1 LSDDPLEPFAVAA
14 LAALL
19 VGASTVAARRWGH
32 GVGGVIS
39 AFPLIVGPVLMLAA
53 VRHGTPFAA
62 QAAGATL
69 LGLVSLGGFV
79 FVYAWSATR
88 LRSSG
93 SLACAWLAAAA
104 LGVVVGQIEVRAPAA
119 FACAMLAMLAAR
131 RALPPE
137 AATAPRGGPLPRWD
151 LQVRMGLTALLIVAL
166 IAAAD
171 RFGPIVAGALAALPA
186 LASVLAVTT
195 HRQEGLAAVLN
206 VLRGTVDGMSG
217 FAAFCLVVATLVQPA
232 GILVAFLLATSAAAA
247 IQTITLRRHAS
258 GTSLAAAR

>member
-1 LSDDPLEPFAVAA
+1 MSDNFLEPFAVAA
-14 LAALL
+14 LAAAL
-19 VGASTVAARRWGH
+19 VGASTLAARRWGH

-119 FACAMLAMLAAR
+119 FACAMLAMLVAR
-131 RALPPE
+131 RTLPPA
-137 AATAPRGGPLPRWD
+137 AATAPRGGRY
-151 LQVRMGLTALLIVAL
+151 R
-166 IAAAD
+166 
-171 RFGPIVAGALAALPA
+171 AGTFKCAW
-186 LASVLAVTT
+186 AS
-195 HRQEGLAAVLN
+195 
-206 VLRGTVDGMSG
+206 
-217 FAAFCLVVATLVQPA
+217 
-232 GILVAFLLATSAAAA
+232 
-247 IQTITLRRHAS
+247 RRC
-258 GTSLAAAR
+258 